1 MSGTTNSFTEHD
13 INKYINSLQYSYLV
27 VNKDRVIQWVNQKAV
42 NGIER
47 PREEI
52 IGDYIYNCVPA
63 VNVTD
68 DNCPILAA
76 MNEGEIKT
84 HPMFIRGDSHW
95 LMTFNVTPLKDQKE
109 EVYGA
114 TISLQT
120 QKLEEDDSQNMGDVL
135 ENIENLIEEVIGTA
149 MGLNAMGS
157 TMTSEAESIAG
168 NMKQIQSSS
177 GSISEGAQNLTETTQ
192 RTSHIV
198 ENMMTMLSDV
208 HDEIKKMDSV
218 VVESNELSKN
228 VSSNSTNALESLDEI
243 KDSSN
248 EVAEVIDMV
257 QTRVKDVAQI
267 TNDIQSISGQVN
279 MLALNAAIEAARA
292 GEAGRGFAVVADAVK
307 QLAGQTGSAAKSAY
321 ETIDEVNKT
330 GEEASNAADKSKEVA
345 QKIDL
350 VVTDT
355 VTETNKIIAALSDI
369 TERTEVM
376 VDKVSQS
383 MESIDLVNQAIVDV
397 ANFSEESAA
406 ATQQTAASIEDQT
419 NSIEQFTAGTL
430 MIKDVS
436 NSLMDISGQVQVQLK
451 SLMEKWQ
458 QEMTVTA

>member
-1 MSGTTNSFTEHD
+1 MSVTINQFTEHD
-13 INKYINSLQYSYLV
+13 IRKYINSLQYSYLV
-27 VNKDRVIQWVNQKAV
+27 VNKDRVIQWVNDKAV
-42 NGIER
+42 
-47 PREEI
+47 EEI
-52 IGDYIYNCVPA
+52 EKSRDQIIGEYFYNCVPA
-63 VNVTD
+63 KGVSD
-68 DNCPILAA
+68 ENCPLLAS
-76 MNEGEIKT
+76 MNEGKEKT
-84 HPMFIRGDSHW
+84 HPMFIKGDNQW
-95 LMTFNVTPLKDQKE
+95 LMTFNVTPLKDD

-114 TISLQT
+114 TVSLRT
-120 QKLEEDDSQNMGDVL
+120 QKLDEKEGENVGKVL
-135 ENIENLIEEVIGTA
+135 ENIEGLIEEVVGTA

-157 TMTSEAESIAG
+157 TMTSEAENIAG

-177 GSISEGAQNLTETTQ
+177 NSISHGAQNLTDTTQ
-192 RTSHIV
+192 RTTNIV
-198 ENMMTMLSDV
+198 ENMMSMLSDV
-208 HDEIKKMDSV
+208 HAEIKKMDSV

-228 VSSNSTNALESLDEI
+228 VSSNSTNALESLGEI
-243 KDSSN
+243 KESSKD
-248 EVAEVIDMV
+248 VAEVIDMV

-267 TNDIQSISGQVN
+267 TNDIQAISGQVN

-330 GEEASNAADKSKEVA
+330 GEEASSAADKSQEVA

-355 VTETNKIIAALSDI
+355 VTETNKIIAALADI
-369 TERTEVM
+369 TSRTEVM

-383 MESIDLVNQAIVDV
+383 MESIDQVNQAILEV
-397 ANFSEESAA
+397 ANFSEESAV
-406 ATQQTAASIEDQT
+406 ATEETAASIEDQT
-419 NSIEQFTAGTL
+419 NSIEQFTAGTH

-436 NSLMDISGQVQVQLK
+436 NSLIDISTQVQGQLK

-458 QEMTVTA
+458 LEMSVAA